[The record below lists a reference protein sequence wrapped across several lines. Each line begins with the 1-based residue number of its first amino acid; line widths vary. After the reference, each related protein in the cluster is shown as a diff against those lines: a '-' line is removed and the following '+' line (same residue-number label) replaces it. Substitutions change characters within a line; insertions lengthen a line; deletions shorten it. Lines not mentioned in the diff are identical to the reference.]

1 MQTYTIKII
10 NLENQNISKIT
21 KTFANEQDLHNFIQ
35 IEFAAR
41 KALTNCDHAAI
52 F

>member
-21 KTFANEQDLHNFIQ
+21 RNFANEQDLNDFV
-35 IEFAAR
+35 EMELAAR
-41 KALTNCDHAAI
+41 KALTNCDYAI
-52 F
+52 FF